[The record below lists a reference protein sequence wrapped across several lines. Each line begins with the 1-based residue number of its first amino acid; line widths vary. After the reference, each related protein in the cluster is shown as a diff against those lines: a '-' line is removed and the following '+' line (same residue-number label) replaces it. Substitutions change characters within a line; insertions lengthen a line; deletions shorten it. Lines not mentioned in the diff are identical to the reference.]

1 MTEKSLIRQLLN
13 DLRSDDKQKQHS
25 ALHHLTQIKDEL
37 NDPVNLP
44 ELLRALDQ
52 RNRHVRIFAVRL
64 LGKIGESEAVMPLTE
79 RLVDRSKD
87 VRQAAAQALGQIGDD
102 TAVPALIGAL
112 LGDENSFVRWE
123 AARALGSI
131 DHPSAI
137 PPLLEALEAD
147 ENSYVRFA
155 AAEALGQMGANM
167 ALEGL
172 EHALLKDDNHYVRFA
187 AAKALGQ
194 IADPSS
200 VPTLLRALN
209 THNTHIWH
217 AAAEALWVIDEDA
230 MPYILTSLMS
240 DDMTLRR
247 AALKAILW
255 LSVEFDDDDA
265 ALRDDMDW
273 GGSWGWW
280 N

>member
-1 MTEKSLIRQLLN
+1 MTEKSLIRRLLN
-13 DLRSDDKQKQHS
+13 DLLSDDKQKQQS
-25 ALHHLTQIKDEL
+25 ALHHLSQIKDEL
-37 NDPVNLP
+37 NDPINVP
-44 ELLRALDQ
+44 EFLDALTQ
-52 RNRHVRIFAVRL
+52 RDRHVRMFAVKM
-64 LGKIGESEAVMPLTE
+64 LGKIGDLGSVEALIE

-87 VRQAAAQALGQIGDD
+87 VRRAAAQALGQIGEES
-102 TAVPALIGAL
+102 ALPALFGAL

-123 AARALGSI
+123 AAKALGII
-131 DHPSAI
+131 DHVTAI
-137 PPLLEALEAD
+137 PALLESLETD

-155 AAEALGQMGANM
+155 AAEALGQIGDQS

-172 EHALLKDDNHYVRFA
+172 ENALLRDENNYVRFA

-209 THNTHIWH
+209 TRNTQIWH

-230 MPYILTSLMS
+230 MPYILNSLT
-240 DDMTLRR
+240 DMDMNLRR

-255 LSVEFDDDDA
+255 LSVEFDDEDA
-265 ALRDDMDW
+265 SLRNDLDW
-273 GGSWGWW
+273 TGTWGWW